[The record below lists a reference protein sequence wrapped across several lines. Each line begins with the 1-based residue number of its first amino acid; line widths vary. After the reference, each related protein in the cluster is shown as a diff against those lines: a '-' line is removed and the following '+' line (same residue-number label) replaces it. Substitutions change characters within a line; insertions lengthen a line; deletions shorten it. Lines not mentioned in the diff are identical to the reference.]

1 MTFMDFIGAV
11 LTGILV
17 LVIIFRGW
25 WFICTIILS
34 LFNALENALKNLIG
48 R

>member
-1 MTFMDFIGAV
+1 MTFLDFIGAI
-11 LTGILV
+11 LMGILV

-25 WFICTIILS
+25 WFIYTVILT
-34 LFNALENALKNLIG
+34 LFSALEKAVKNRIG